1 MPAPR
6 GWTLFADEYTDIASS
21 QGDRR
26 PDFQA
31 ALRLQAA
38 APFAGVHVRPQIVLS
53 GHTAVRLEDNKI
65 VEDAVWAAERRAKF
79 RALIRNAVL

>member
-6 GWTLFADEYTDIASS
+6 GWTLFAEYSDSASG

-31 ALRLQAA
+31 ALPRCGSRLQSQSLA
-38 APFAGVHVRPQIVLS
+38 FTSGRKIVLS
-53 GHTAVRLEDNKI
+53 GHTAVRLEDHKI
-65 VEDAVWAAERRAKF
+65 VEEAV
-79 RALIRNAVL
+79 